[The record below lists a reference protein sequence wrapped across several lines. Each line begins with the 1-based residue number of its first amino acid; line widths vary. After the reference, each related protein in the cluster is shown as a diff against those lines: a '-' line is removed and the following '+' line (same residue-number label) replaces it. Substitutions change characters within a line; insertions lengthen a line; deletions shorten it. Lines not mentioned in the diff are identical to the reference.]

1 MSSRTEAYIPYLAAP
16 VLALPFLFYLCYRA
30 FKPAGKDAAAAR
42 RWVLWTKI
50 AVPLIMIGALF
61 EMILTCVQLASYYG
75 SELRLASRVGT
86 VLQSHGVV
94 ALFLSLAD
102 AAHWLAALRNNGVPV
117 RNSGWARILAYVVAG
132 TLSVFTFA
140 VFGLWVDSFYRYG
153 ISNAYGDMYLS
164 IISLTIQ
171 SMLSAIGITMIGLGI
186 ALRFKTRDNAILV
199 SASKHLLAASVL
211 FLVPFLWVILT
222 YIIQMTVMNW
232 YNTRWVFTVQVFL
245 YWLPLTACLFTLNL
259 LRARCIGTEHSSK
272 ERSQS
277 V

>member
-1 MSSRTEAYIPYLAAP
+1 
-16 VLALPFLFYLCYRA
+16 
-30 FKPAGKDAAAAR
+30 
-42 RWVLWTKI
+42 
-50 AVPLIMIGALF
+50 
-61 EMILTCVQLASYYG
+61 MILTCFQLSSYYG
-75 SELRLASRVGT
+75 GSEISLAFQVGI
-86 VLQSHGVV
+86 VFHRHGVI

-132 TLSVFTFA
+132 ILSVFTFTL
-140 VFGLWVDSFYRYG
+140 FGMWVDSFYMYG
-153 ISNAYGDMYLS
+153 VRNAYGTMSLS
-164 IISLTIQ
+164 IISLTNQ
-171 SMLSAIGITMIGLGI
+171 SMLSAIGITMIGLAI
-186 ALRFKTRDNAILV
+186 ALRVKTRDNAILV

-222 YIIQMTVMNW
+222 VIIQMTVLKW
-232 YNTRWVFTVQVFL
+232 DATRWVHTVSTFL

-272 ERSQS
+272 DRSQS